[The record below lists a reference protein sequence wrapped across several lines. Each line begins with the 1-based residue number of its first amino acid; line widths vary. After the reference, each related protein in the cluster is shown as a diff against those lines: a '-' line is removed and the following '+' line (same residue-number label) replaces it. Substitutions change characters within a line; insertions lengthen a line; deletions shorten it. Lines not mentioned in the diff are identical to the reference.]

1 MENWISVFKS
11 NDENKV
17 RLIQL
22 NLENANIQSVVF
34 NKVDHLYPF
43 LGNAEIKV
51 PAESANMAFEIIK
64 ELN

>member
-22 NLENANIQSVVF
+22 NLENVNIQSVVF

-51 PAESANMAFEIIK
+51 PAESADKASEIIK